1 MLDPERVHA
10 RWQWLC
16 VQKRGI
22 KLHSLNSC
30 LRLTHYLE
38 HNAIPRIE
46 DLAPHL
52 HAEAQAHRVALESL
66 TDAGEVAT
74 GWRSEFIYRERLG
87 LSPQDEG
94 LIAEDHRGHVAPHAI
109 SGSAFAVAWR
119 NYVRLVLRKGFM
131 YRISQKPETLIYVSE
146 NKSLAGKE
154 DKAIDGEASGRKL
167 VVTFFEDG
175 DDGLV
180 YRVDREGCA
189 LRPQLLNIAEMLQAL
204 GFALPPDPE
213 RTAATTELLMEAH
226 YQNLTI
232 VRFTCTC
239 DTEALEP
246 HVYTLSDDVDAEAA
260 IALELAPD
268 ARTKMVLVRCL

>member
-1 MLDPERVHA
+1 
-10 RWQWLC
+10 
-16 VQKRGI
+16 
-22 KLHSLNSC
+22 
-30 LRLTHYLE
+30 
-38 HNAIPRIE
+38 
-46 DLAPHL
+46 
-52 HAEAQAHRVALESL
+52 
-66 TDAGEVAT
+66 
-74 GWRSEFIYRERLG
+74 
-87 LSPQDEG
+87 
-94 LIAEDHRGHVAPHAI
+94 
-109 SGSAFAVAWR
+109 
-119 NYVRLVLRKGFM
+119 M

-175 DDGLV
+175 DDGLAH
-180 YRVDREGCA
+180 RVDREGCA

-232 VRFTCTC
+232 LRFTCTC

-260 IALELAPD
+260 MALELAPD
-268 ARTKMVLVRCL
+268 ARTKMVLVRCLQRANDLAEDETLERAWASNLPRLQDRAAPHLPDPPAAPAPAGGRGRGGGGRRGRGKGRGRG